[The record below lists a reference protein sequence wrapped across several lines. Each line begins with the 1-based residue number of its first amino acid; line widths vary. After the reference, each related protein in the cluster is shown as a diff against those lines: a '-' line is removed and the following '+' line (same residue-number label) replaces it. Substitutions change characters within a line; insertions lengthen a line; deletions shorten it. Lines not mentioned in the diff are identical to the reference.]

1 MCISP
6 HVALN
11 GIRTH
16 EIFMWKM
23 LSARK
28 DVDHGDGAKTC
39 DMSTEWPDDQANLD
53 EFR

>member
-1 MCISP
+1 
-6 HVALN
+6 
-11 GIRTH
+11 
-16 EIFMWKM
+16 M

-53 EFR
+53 EFRWYRRNNNGCCEA